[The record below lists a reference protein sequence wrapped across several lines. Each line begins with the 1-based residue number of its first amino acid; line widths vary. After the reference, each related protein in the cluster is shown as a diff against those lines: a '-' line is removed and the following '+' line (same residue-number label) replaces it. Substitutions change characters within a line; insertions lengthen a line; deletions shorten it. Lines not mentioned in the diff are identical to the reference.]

1 MKILLAGVSGMLLL
15 LASGRATEDGPAALD
30 QAWMKAMLAQDA
42 SAVAAL
48 YAQDAVMYPPDAM
61 EVRGRDAIRTEYEN
75 LLQTFRVQEAN
86 VTQTHYETHGDTGMG
101 WGRFT
106 LTLVPKA
113 AGQPTTMEGRFT
125 EVSRKIG
132 GKWYYAV
139 DHASA
144 PLPPPPAA
152 APPAK

>member
-1 MKILLAGVSGMLLL
+1 MKTLLAGIIGTMLLVGF
-15 LASGRATEDGPAALD
+15 ASAAEDGPAAVD

-61 EVRGRDAIRTEYEN
+61 EVRGREAIRKEYET
-75 LLQTFRVQEAN
+75 LLQSFRVQEAN
-86 VTQTHYETHGDTGMG
+86 VTQTHYETHGNTGMG

-106 LTLVPKA
+106 LTLVPKTG
-113 AGQPTTMEGRFT
+113 GQPTTMEGRFT
-125 EVSRKIG
+125 EVSRKIA